1 MGQKGVWLSCPTICP
16 QVVIIRR
23 VLHHAPWGWA
33 AANHRKQSWN
43 CLDSEPSLCLEGT
56 RSPRW
61 LDSQGIFFVKCH
73 YQPLGSGLPQGMAL
87 REPLFFSSASPDP
100 SQWESW
106 GPRPMRWILSRP
118 LHLTSHPV
126 HSHRKGSRK
135 RQITTQETSPPP
147 ELHWF
152 VFLTSPE
159 VMAEALVEFHFKS
172 CRSRWSQEQRSAFAI
187 CWIHLSWTHKDHL
200 EIWPTLQLG
209 HPCVSISDDS
219 STSWMHH

>member
-1 MGQKGVWLSCPTICP
+1 MSRGN
-16 QVVIIRR
+16 QVASV
-23 VLHHAPWGWA
+23 AGF
-33 AANHRKQSWN
+33 SG
-43 CLDSEPSLCLEGT
+43 D
-56 RSPRW
+56 
-61 LDSQGIFFVKCH
+61 FFVKSH
-73 YQPLGSGLPQGMAL
+73 YQPLVSGLPQGMAL
-87 REPLFFSSASPDP
+87 REPLFFSSSSRDP

-106 GPRPMRWILSRP
+106 EPRPMRWILSRP

-126 HSHRKGSRK
+126 HNHRGGSRK

-152 VFLTSPE
+152 GFLASPE

-172 CRSRWSQEQRSAFAI
+172 CWFRWSQEQLSAFVI

-209 HPCVSISDDS
+209 RPCVSISDDS
-219 STSWMHH
+219 YTSWMCH